1 MSKDC
6 HDKLFIVLP
15 IINVIKERFQM
26 ITENLCMYEHMVPFK
41 SRSKL
46 KQYNPQKPKKWDDN

>member
-6 HDKLFIVLP
+6 HDKLFIVLSL
-15 IINVIKERFQM
+15 INVIKERFQM
-26 ITENLCMYEHMVPFK
+26 ITENLCMYEHMVTFK

-46 KQYNPQKPKKWDDN
+46 KQYNPQNPKKWDDN

>member
-6 HDKLFIVLP
+6 HDKLFIVLSL
-15 IINVIKERFQM
+15 INEIKERFQM
-26 ITENLCMYEHMVPFK
+26 ITENLCMYEHMVTFK

-46 KQYNPQKPKKWDDN
+46 KQYNPQKPKK